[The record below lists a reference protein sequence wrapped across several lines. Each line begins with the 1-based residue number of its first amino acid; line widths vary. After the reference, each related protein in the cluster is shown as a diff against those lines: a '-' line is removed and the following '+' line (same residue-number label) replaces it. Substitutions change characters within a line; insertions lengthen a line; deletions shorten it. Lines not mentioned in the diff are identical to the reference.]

1 MGQVE
6 MKKFQDCD
14 GMRDQN
20 YTFTGRPESKIIQ
33 VLAPD
38 TFDVIQNRFLVQAFP
53 YMKDVERERLL
64 ETCWIG
70 NIPGMGTEDS
80 FKKA

>member
-1 MGQVE
+1 
-6 MKKFQDCD
+6 
-14 GMRDQN
+14 
-20 YTFTGRPESKIIQ
+20 
-33 VLAPD
+33 
-38 TFDVIQNRFLVQAFP
+38 
-53 YMKDVERERLL
+53 MKDVERERLP